1 MIDPRQ
7 TLSSEPVRE
16 YKNSCH
22 SKDIFDIRWG
32 TSSPSS
38 TIILTASSDFT
49 IFIYDIKASSAEEN
63 KYIKKP
69 IQILKHPDMVSTAS
83 FKIGVTIKNRSS
95 F

>member
-1 MIDPRQ
+1 
-7 TLSSEPVRE
+7 
-16 YKNSCH
+16 
-22 SKDIFDIRWG
+22 
-32 TSSPSS
+32 
-38 TIILTASSDFT
+38 LTASSDFT

-95 F
+95 FYLV